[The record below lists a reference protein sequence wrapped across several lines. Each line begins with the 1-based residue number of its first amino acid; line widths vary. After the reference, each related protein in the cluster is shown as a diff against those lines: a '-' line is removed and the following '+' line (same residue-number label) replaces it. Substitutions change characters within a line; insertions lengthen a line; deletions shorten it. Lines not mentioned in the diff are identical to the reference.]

1 MKASLRVR
9 WPILAK
15 SKSTFDCMLICEE
28 VNINFSFFFSHKV
41 IYVWFIFVHMGV
53 CVSVCLLVCDWSIDI
68 RMCLCVYLHVC
79 SCLCKHI
86 FEYLQALSCVYVK
99 LKNWVYV
106 YKKNFFSLHVG
117 LSQTLISSEVD
128 FVSWPNF
135 QVLLRTCWGADPA
148 SFQFLGWG
156 KITVKIWG
164 NKNVKNMYK
173 IHRLFQ

>member
-53 CVSVCLLVCDWSIDI
+53 CVSVCLLVCDWSIYI
-68 RMCLCVYLHVC
+68 RMCLCVYVHVC

-99 LKNWVYV
+99 LQNWVYV
-106 YKKNFFSLHVG
+106 YKKNFFFSTCWSFSNINIFWSG
-117 LSQTLISSEVD
+117 LCILTKFSGPRTD
-128 FVSWPNF
+128 
-135 QVLLRTCWGADPA
+135 LLRSRSCE
-148 SFQFLGWG
+148 FLFPWLR
-156 KITVKIWG
+156 
-164 NKNVKNMYK
+164 KNYSKSM
-173 IHRLFQ
+173 RE